1 MEAKRGWEGVGLNW
15 EKEEENYGFWREE
28 RGGAGLGVGVG
39 VDDDDKS
46 LVCGSYFSSS
56 ASC

>member
-39 VDDDDKS
+39 VDDKS
-46 LVCGSYFSSS
+46 LVCVSHFSSS